1 MSKKL
6 KFPSLIL
13 LAGALASPIGVYA
26 DVLPDRQSVN
36 ISQQSGKV
44 TGVVEDALGPVIGA
58 SVVIKGTT
66 NGIMTDLDG
75 KFTLDNVKKGQ
86 VLQISFVGYKTKEIA
101 YTGQTTMKIL
111 LEEDSQALDEVV
123 VTALGMSRDKKSLG
137 YAMTE
142 LKGDEIAKV
151 NSPNRSM
158 VCKVRLPVYRLTW
171 VTPARNLHNASLFV
185 VTPHWAVTTSRFSLS
200 TVLSSTMK

>member
-142 LKGDEIAKV
+142 PSSFNAQTGDEPEP
-151 NSPNRSM
+151 NSF
-158 VCKVRLPVYRLTW
+158 CKSGV
-171 VTPARNLHNASLFV
+171 A
-185 VTPHWAVTTSRFSLS
+185 
-200 TVLSSTMK
+200 

>member
-1 MSKKL
+1 M
-6 KFPSLIL
+6 IL

-75 KFTLDNVKKGQ
+75 KFTLDNVKRSSPANLFCRIQ
-86 VLQISFVGYKTKEIA
+86 NKEIA

-123 VTALGMSRDKKSLG
+123 VTALGMS
-137 YAMTE
+137 
-142 LKGDEIAKV
+142 
-151 NSPNRSM
+151 
-158 VCKVRLPVYRLTW
+158 
-171 VTPARNLHNASLFV
+171 
-185 VTPHWAVTTSRFSLS
+185 
-200 TVLSSTMK
+200 

>member
-123 VTALGMSRDKKSLG
+123 VTALG
-137 YAMTE
+137 
-142 LKGDEIAKV
+142 
-151 NSPNRSM
+151 
-158 VCKVRLPVYRLTW
+158 
-171 VTPARNLHNASLFV
+171 
-185 VTPHWAVTTSRFSLS
+185 S
-200 TVLSSTMK
+200 TN

>member
-142 LKGDEIAKV
+142 LK
-151 NSPNRSM
+151 
-158 VCKVRLPVYRLTW
+158 
-171 VTPARNLHNASLFV
+171 
-185 VTPHWAVTTSRFSLS
+185 
-200 TVLSSTMK
+200 

>member
-1 MSKKL
+1 M
-6 KFPSLIL
+6 IL

-75 KFTLDNVKKGQ
+75 KFTLDNVKK
-86 VLQISFVGYKTKEIA
+86 VKSCKSLLSDTKQKKSP
-101 YTGQTTMKIL
+101 T
-111 LEEDSQALDEVV
+111 
-123 VTALGMSRDKKSLG
+123 RDK
-137 YAMTE
+137 
-142 LKGDEIAKV
+142 
-151 NSPNRSM
+151 RQ
-158 VCKVRLPVYRLTW
+158 
-171 VTPARNLHNASLFV
+171 
-185 VTPHWAVTTSRFSLS
+185 
-200 TVLSSTMK
+200 

>member
-142 LKGDEIAKV
+142 LKGCLLYT
-151 NSPNRSM
+151 SPSPRD
-158 VCKVRLPVYRLTW
+158 
-171 VTPARNLHNASLFV
+171 A
-185 VTPHWAVTTSRFSLS
+185 
-200 TVLSSTMK
+200 

>member
-6 KFPSLIL
+6 KFPSLTL

-142 LKGDEIAKV
+142 LKGDEIA
-151 NSPNRSM
+151 
-158 VCKVRLPVYRLTW
+158 
-171 VTPARNLHNASLFV
+171 
-185 VTPHWAVTTSRFSLS
+185 
-200 TVLSSTMK
+200 

>member
-75 KFTLDNVKKGQ
+75 KFTLDNVKK
-86 VLQISFVGYKTKEIA
+86 VKSYKSLLSDTKQKKSP
-101 YTGQTTMKIL
+101 T
-111 LEEDSQALDEVV
+111 
-123 VTALGMSRDKKSLG
+123 RDK
-137 YAMTE
+137 
-142 LKGDEIAKV
+142 
-151 NSPNRSM
+151 RQ
-158 VCKVRLPVYRLTW
+158 
-171 VTPARNLHNASLFV
+171 
-185 VTPHWAVTTSRFSLS
+185 
-200 TVLSSTMK
+200 

>member
-26 DVLPDRQSVN
+26 DVLPDKQSVN

-123 VTALGMSRDKKSLG
+123 VTALGCRVTK
-137 YAMTE
+137 
-142 LKGDEIAKV
+142 
-151 NSPNRSM
+151 NH
-158 VCKVRLPVYRLTW
+158 W
-171 VTPARNLHNASLFV
+171 VTP
-185 VTPHWAVTTSRFSLS
+185 
-200 TVLSSTMK
+200 

>member
-26 DVLPDRQSVN
+26 DVLPDKQSVN

-44 TGVVEDALGPVIGA
+44 TGVVEDALGPGIGA

-75 KFTLDNVKKGQ
+75 KFTLDNICKHLNIILETHHRAVDDATATGKIFVEFISMLKEKGITDLDQ
-86 VLQISFVGYKTKEIA
+86 VNEPFL
-101 YTGQTTMKIL
+101 
-111 LEEDSQALDEVV
+111 
-123 VTALGMSRDKKSLG
+123 
-137 YAMTE
+137 
-142 LKGDEIAKV
+142 
-151 NSPNRSM
+151 
-158 VCKVRLPVYRLTW
+158 
-171 VTPARNLHNASLFV
+171 
-185 VTPHWAVTTSRFSLS
+185 
-200 TVLSSTMK
+200 

>member
-111 LEEDSQALDEVV
+111 L
-123 VTALGMSRDKKSLG
+123 
-137 YAMTE
+137 
-142 LKGDEIAKV
+142 
-151 NSPNRSM
+151 
-158 VCKVRLPVYRLTW
+158 
-171 VTPARNLHNASLFV
+171 
-185 VTPHWAVTTSRFSLS
+185 
-200 TVLSSTMK
+200 

>member
-13 LAGALASPIGVYA
+13 LAGALATPTGVYA

-123 VTALGMSRDKKSLG
+123 VTALGM
-137 YAMTE
+137 
-142 LKGDEIAKV
+142 
-151 NSPNRSM
+151 
-158 VCKVRLPVYRLTW
+158 
-171 VTPARNLHNASLFV
+171 
-185 VTPHWAVTTSRFSLS
+185 
-200 TVLSSTMK
+200 

>member
-13 LAGALASPIGVYA
+13 LAGALATPTGVYA

-123 VTALGMSRDKKSLG
+123 VTALGMSRDKKITGLRHDR
-137 YAMTE
+137 TE
-142 LKGDEIAKV
+142 
-151 NSPNRSM
+151 R
-158 VCKVRLPVYRLTW
+158 
-171 VTPARNLHNASLFV
+171 
-185 VTPHWAVTTSRFSLS
+185 
-200 TVLSSTMK
+200 